1 MFKQVNSY
9 SNKKYGNSDN
19 ILKIYGISQNPNTKD
34 YIIVLQDGYHELY
47 CGNCDKK
54 YTNTKFKW
62 CRACQTSGNKQIDDF
77 IQEMQLKID
86 RNKDIGFEWIS
97 YNQFDYIKEIGK
109 AKLTTV
115 YSAIWKDGPL
125 DFDYHKWTRSSY
137 RKVTLKY
144 LHGSQNNANE
154 FLNEV

>member
-34 YIIVLQDGYHELY
+34 YIIVLQDGYYELY
-47 CGNCDKK
+47 CANCDKK
-54 YTNTKFKW
+54 YINTKFKW

-77 IQEMQLKID
+77 IQEKQLKI
-86 RNKDIGFEWIS
+86 NWYKDLGFEWIP
-97 YNQFDYIKEIGK
+97 YNQFNSINEICNVG
-109 AKLTTV
+109 LTTV
-115 YSAIWKDGPL
+115 YSAIWKDGLL
-125 DFDYHKWTRSSY
+125 DFVYNKWTRDSD
-137 RKVTLKY
+137 KNVTLKCF
-144 LHGSQNNANE
+144 HGSQNNANE